1 MELEPN
7 IENGKN
13 PRMLWQPFCMIS
25 FSRIRIILIK
35 CIDNYPKSI
44 HINVTINQ
52 CAIRTTL
59 IWCSI
64 FIKYWQVSKKKNIF
78 TIVCFSV
85 LFPTHK
91 NGPLCRAPSALIL
104 IVFDVFPQIPNSFL
118 LKNLHF
124 YNKTKTVFHVN
135 RPPLADYHAMS
146 LLFVCWQI
154 KIQILKSWVGQS
166 TSFPPPRKT
175 ISSP

>member
-52 CAIRTTL
+52 RAIRTTL
-59 IWCSI
+59 IWCSTY
-64 FIKYWQVSKKKNIF
+64 IKYWQVSKKKKNIF
-78 TIVCFSV
+78 SPLSVSLFLCFVSYAQKWSPVSRSV
-85 LFPTHK
+85 GMDLDCICCFPSDSK
-91 NGPLCRAPSALIL
+91 
-104 IVFDVFPQIPNSFL
+104 FL
-118 LKNLHF
+118 SSGNLHF
-124 YNKTKTVFHVN
+124 YNKTKTVFHV
-135 RPPLADYHAMS
+135 
-146 LLFVCWQI
+146 
-154 KIQILKSWVGQS
+154 
-166 TSFPPPRKT
+166 SF
-175 ISSP
+175 S